1 MKVVLIGTTGF
12 TGKAILL
19 ELLDR
24 DHFVTA
30 IARHPEKL
38 GIHPPSLTTK
48 AGNMLDE
55 QQVIALVKGHDAVV
69 SAYNPGWTNPKI
81 YEEYLEGAQTIQAGV
96 KKAGVKRLLV
106 VGGASSLEIKPG
118 VQLIDTPEFP
128 TQFKAGASGGRDY
141 LGILKKEKE
150 LDWTYFSP
158 AILMNSGT
166 SGVRKGVYRT
176 GLDQPVFDQQG
187 KSVLSVED
195 LAVAVVDELEHPK
208 HIRQRFTAAY

>member
-1 MKVVLIGTTGF
+1 MKCALIGTTGF
-12 TGKAILL
+12 VGKAILI

-38 GIHPPSLTTK
+38 GIHHPSLTTR

-55 QQVIALVKGHDAVV
+55 QRVIALVKGHDAVI
-69 SAYNPGWTNPKI
+69 SAYNPGWTNPRI

-96 KKAGVKRLLV
+96 KAAGVKRLIV
-106 VGGASSLEIKPG
+106 IGGASSLEIKPG
-118 VQLIDTPEFP
+118 VQLLDTPDFP
-128 TQFKAGASGGRDY
+128 PQFKAGASAARDY
-141 LGILKKEKE
+141 LAILKKEKD

-158 AILMNSGT
+158 AILMNSAT
-166 SGVRKGVYRT
+166 SGVRKGTYRT
-176 GLDQPVFDQQG
+176 SLDTPVFDKDG
-187 KSVLSVED
+187 KSILSVED
-195 LAVAVVDELEHPK
+195 LAVAVVDELEKPK

>member
-1 MKVVLIGTTGF
+1 MKCALIGITGF
-12 TGKAILL
+12 VGKAILL

-24 DHFVTA
+24 DHIVTG

-38 GIHPPSLTTK
+38 GIHHPCLTTK

-55 QQVIALVKGHDAVV
+55 QRVIALVKGHDAVI
-69 SAYNPGWTNPKI
+69 SAYNPGWTNPGI

-96 KKAGVKRLLV
+96 KAAGVKRLIV
-106 VGGASSLEIKPG
+106 VGGAGSLEIKPG

-128 TQFKAGASGGRDY
+128 PPFKAGASAARDY
-141 LGILKKEKE
+141 LAIIKKEKE

-158 AILMNSGT
+158 AILMNQST
-166 SGVRKGVYRT
+166 SGIRKGTYRT
-176 GLDQPVFDQQG
+176 GLDKPVFDKNG

-195 LAVAVVDELEHPK
+195 LAVAVVDELVNPK

>member
-1 MKVVLIGTTGF
+1 MKVALIGTTGF
-12 TGKAILL
+12 VGKAILI

-38 GIHPPSLTTK
+38 GIHHPSLTTK
-48 AGNMLDE
+48 AGNMLDP
-55 QQVIALVKGHDAVV
+55 QQVAALVRGHDAVI

-81 YEEYLEGAQTIQAGV
+81 YEEYLEGAQAIQAGV
-96 KKAGVKRLLV
+96 KNAGVKRLLV
-106 VGGASSLEIKPG
+106 IGGGGSLEIAPG

-128 TQFKAGASGGRDY
+128 AQFKDSASAARDY
-141 LGILKKEKE
+141 LAILKKEKE
-150 LDWTYFSP
+150 LEWTYFSP
-158 AILMNSGT
+158 AILMSQSTSGT
-166 SGVRKGVYRT
+166 RKGVYRT
-176 GLDQPVFDQQG
+176 GLDQPVFDKDG

-195 LAVAVVDELEHPK
+195 LAMAIVDELEHPK

>member
-12 TGKAILL
+12 VGKAILI

-38 GIHPPSLTTK
+38 GIHHPSLTTK

-55 QQVIALVKGHDAVV
+55 QQVIALVKGHDAVI
-69 SAYNPGWTNPKI
+69 SAYNPGWSNPKI
-81 YEEYLEGAQTIQAGV
+81 REEYLEGAQTIQAGV

-106 VGGASSLEIKPG
+106 IGGAGSLEIKPG
-118 VQLIDTPEFP
+118 VQLIDTPDFP
-128 TQFKAGASGGRDY
+128 AQFKAGASGARDY
-141 LGILKKEKE
+141 LAILKKEKE

-158 AILMNSGT
+158 AILMNAGT
-166 SGVRKGVYRT
+166 SGVRKGVYRA
-176 GLDQPVFDQQG
+176 GLDQPVFDLQG

-195 LAVAVVDELEHPK
+195 LAMAIVDELEQPK

>member
-38 GIHPPSLTTK
+38 GIHHPSLTTK

-141 LGILKKEKE
+141 LAILKKEKE

>member
-1 MKVVLIGTTGF
+1 MKVVLIGATGF
-12 TGKAILL
+12 VGKAILL

-24 DHFVTA
+24 DHYVTA

-38 GIHPPSLTTK
+38 GIHHPSLTTK
-48 AGNMLDE
+48 AGDMLDE
-55 QQVIALVKGHDAVV
+55 QQVTALVKGHDAVV

-81 YEEYLEGAQTIQAGV
+81 YEEFLQGAQTIQAGV
-96 KKAGVKRLLV
+96 KAAGVKRLIV
-106 VGGASSLEIKPG
+106 IGGAGSLEIKPG
-118 VQLIDTPEFP
+118 LQLIDTPEFP
-128 TQFKAGASGGRDY
+128 AQFKPGASGARDY
-141 LGILKKEKE
+141 LTILKKEKE

-158 AILMNSGT
+158 AILMNQET
-166 SGVRKGVYRT
+166 SGIRKGVYRT

-195 LAVAVVDELEHPK
+195 LAVAIVDELEHPK

>member
-1 MKVVLIGTTGF
+1 MKCALIGITGF
-12 TGKAILL
+12 VGKAILL

-24 DHFVTA
+24 DHFVTG

-38 GIHPPSLTTK
+38 GIHHPSLTTK

-55 QQVIALVKGHDAVV
+55 QRVITLVKGHDAVI
-69 SAYNPGWTNPKI
+69 SAYNPGWTNPEI

-96 KKAGVKRLLV
+96 KAAGVKRLIV
-106 VGGASSLEIKPG
+106 VGGAGSLEIKPG

-128 TQFKAGASGGRDY
+128 PPFKAGASAARDY
-141 LGILKKEKE
+141 LAIIKKEKE

-158 AILMNSGT
+158 AILMNQST
-166 SGVRKGVYRT
+166 SGIRKGTYRT
-176 GLDQPVFDQQG
+176 GLDKPVFDKNG

-195 LAVAVVDELEHPK
+195 LAVAVVDELVNPK

>member
-1 MKVVLIGTTGF
+1 MKVALIGTTGF
-12 TGKAILL
+12 VGKAILI

-38 GIHPPSLTTK
+38 GIHHPGLITK

-55 QQVIALVKGHDAVV
+55 QQVVALVKGHDAVI

-81 YEEYLEGAQTIQAGV
+81 YEEYLQGAQAIEAGV
-96 KKAGVKRLLV
+96 KAAGVKRLLV
-106 VGGASSLEIKPG
+106 IGGAGSLEIKPG

-128 TQFKAGASGGRDY
+128 APFKAGASGARDY
-141 LGILKKEKE
+141 LAILRKEKE
-150 LDWTYFSP
+150 LEWTYFSP
-158 AILMNSGT
+158 AILMNQST
-166 SGVRKGVYRT
+166 SGIRKGVYRT
-176 GLDQPVFDQQG
+176 GLDQPVFDKDG

-195 LAVAVVDELEHPK
+195 LAVAIVDELEDPK
-208 HIRQRFTAAY
+208 YIRQRFTAAY

>member
-12 TGKAILL
+12 VGKAILL

-24 DHFVTA
+24 DHYVTG

-38 GIHPPSLTTK
+38 GIHHPSLTTK
-48 AGNMLDE
+48 AGDMLNE
-55 QQVIALVKGHDAVV
+55 QQVTALVKGHDAVV

-81 YEEYLEGAQTIQAGV
+81 YEEYLQGAQTIQAGV
-96 KKAGVKRLLV
+96 KAAGVKRLLV
-106 VGGASSLEIKPG
+106 IGGAGSLEIKPG
-118 VQLIDTPEFP
+118 LQLIDTPEFP
-128 TQFKAGASGGRDY
+128 AQFKPGSSAARDY
-141 LGILKKEKE
+141 LAILKKEKE

-158 AILMNSGT
+158 AILMNQGT
-166 SGVRKGVYRT
+166 SGIRKGVYRT

-195 LAVAVVDELEHPK
+195 LAVAIVDELEHPK